1 MVGDI
6 YDAVASRSIINSVFI
21 SFSIFVCEQA
31 FIRRFYIMIQIRR
44 FVKSFKR
51 FPAPLKRLEAVACD
65 AELQEKPL
73 AELRRLGELLRE
85 RCTSSMTEL
94 QAQKENESTH
104 NEDSNLSVP
113 AQKRRGRG
121 PSFKLGGVSVNAKS
135 LMAAEKELE
144 VLDEALPS
152 DPAERQ
158 KWILDARYRFSSG

>member
-1 MVGDI
+1 M
-6 YDAVASRSIINSVFI
+6 
-21 SFSIFVCEQA
+21 
-31 FIRRFYIMIQIRR
+31 
-44 FVKSFKR
+44 
-51 FPAPLKRLEAVACD
+51 ACD

-85 RCTSSMTEL
+85 RCTASMTEL

-104 NEDSNLSVP
+104 NEDSNLSGP

-135 LMAAEKELE
+135 VMAAEKELE

-152 DPAERQ
+152 DPIERR
-158 KWILDARYRFSSG
+158 KWILDARYELLFRRTQSNGSQHFCAVTENLCQQNLPAS

>member
-1 MVGDI
+1 M
-6 YDAVASRSIINSVFI
+6 
-21 SFSIFVCEQA
+21 
-31 FIRRFYIMIQIRR
+31 
-44 FVKSFKR
+44 
-51 FPAPLKRLEAVACD
+51 EAVACD

-85 RCTSSMTEL
+85 RCTSSMTET

-104 NEDSNLSVP
+104 NEDSNLSGP

-144 VLDEALPS
+144 VLDEALPD
-152 DPAERQ
+152 DPAERR
-158 KWILDARYRFSSG
+158 KWVLDTRYMVLF

>member
-1 MVGDI
+1 M
-6 YDAVASRSIINSVFI
+6 
-21 SFSIFVCEQA
+21 
-31 FIRRFYIMIQIRR
+31 
-44 FVKSFKR
+44 KSFKR

-144 VLDEALPS
+144 VLDETLPS
-152 DPAERQ
+152 DPTERQ

>member
-1 MVGDI
+1 VT
-6 YDAVASRSIINSVFI
+6 
-21 SFSIFVCEQA
+21 
-31 FIRRFYIMIQIRR
+31 QIRR
-44 FVKSFKR
+44 FVKSYKK

-85 RCTSSMTEL
+85 RCTASMTEL

-104 NEDSNLSVP
+104 NEDSNLSGP

-135 LMAAEKELE
+135 VMASEKELE

-152 DPAERQ
+152 DPAERR
-158 KWILDARYRFSSG
+158 KWVLDARYGLLLG